1 MRPRVLI
8 IYFVRLIWTIRAV
21 VYLFLINY
29 GRSKAD
35 SIHMII
41 PNFLQVRHRIVR
53 TSTDE

>member
-1 MRPRVLI
+1 VRLACSI
-8 IYFVRLIWTIRAV
+8 IYFVRLIWTIRTV

-41 PNFLQVRHRIVR
+41 PNFLQVSHRIVR
-53 TSTDE
+53 TPIDE